1 MFFDFIE
8 RFLLVAIVA
17 VSILLVGCGDNQDDA
32 LDSTFE
38 LSAESMITAL
48 SGSADDHSGE
58 SYASANLRKQNI
70 ADLFLPKA
78 YAATCTRA
86 ALETCSSGVKTATYS
101 NCDISGTLLSL
112 DGSVTLTYSDSGCGM
127 ASASDNVARTY
138 DYTITGPRG
147 GNLQVFSTA
156 LTDYRGTSISGGGK
170 LTNTGSAWEIQ
181 VLGKNKILKT
191 AAGVTIMSHSI
202 RTLSNVTVTG
212 GLSRA
217 SRVMNGGQVEVNHNL
232 AKFTA
237 VYTPNNLQW
246 SSTCCHPVSGNLSVT
261 FDGTVTGTGSVVF
274 NGCGSATISK
284 DDKERTITLSY
295 CE

>member
-1 MFFDFIE
+1 MFFDYLE
-8 RFLLVAIVA
+8 RWLLIAILA
-17 VSILLVGCGDNQDDA
+17 VSTLLVGCGDNEDKA

-48 SGSADDHSGE
+48 SGTADDHNGG

-70 ADLFLPKA
+70 AELFLPRA
-78 YAATCTRA
+78 YAATCSRA

-101 NCDISGTLLSL
+101 ACDISGTLLSL

-127 ASASDNVARTY
+127 ASASDNVTRTY

-170 LTNTGSAWEIQ
+170 LTNTGSNWEVQ

-191 AAGVTIMSHSI
+191 AGGVTIMSHSI
-202 RTLSNVTVTG
+202 RTLSNVTITG
-212 GLSRA
+212 GLSRS

-246 SSTCCHPVSGNLSVT
+246 SSTCCHPVSGSLSVT

-274 NGCGSATISK
+274 NGCGSATVAK
-284 DDKERTITLSY
+284 DDKERNISLSY